1 MNMSDMYT
9 RQIVN
14 QIYIAQLYRNAEKY
28 RLLRDSRVPGTLVSA
43 GTKRKLMLIAM
54 LGSVVIATLASS

>member
-28 RLLRDSRVPGTLVSA
+28 RLLRDSRVPGTPFSA
-43 GTKRKLMLIAM
+43 GTKRKLMLIAL
-54 LGSVVIATLASS
+54 LGSFVIATLASS